1 MLVIPRNF
9 ITMNLP
15 RLLIISTEKGKASE
29 IASNIGGEKL
39 SNQDH
44 FEYHLWNIQNKYYK
58 TQILICVTEIP
69 TPDIP
74 IDNVEALI
82 VYHDPQAENAEQNLK
97 EWSCLITSLAEAE
110 VLLFSCNFI
119 TDGGVK
125 DKVIKWCLQN
135 RFELIELNR
144 PDIDASEADP
154 ENNKY
159 GIERII
165 EALHAHMW
173 PNMILKGFPDLLYLN
188 LCYYK
193 QCYSFLMNFNLI
205 GKPSD
210 GEEQSPSIDEVEEQ
224 FDNIEL
230 SQDSTETLPMENMLD
245 GIMGE
250 ENADFGE
257 LFCQLR
263 AMKEHA
269 ALLPTNQRRIAAE
282 QLVTAFW
289 KAMGGDPSEME
300 D

>member
-144 PDIDASEADP
+144 PDVDASEADP

-173 PNMILKGFPDLLYLN
+173 PNMILKG
-188 LCYYK
+188 
-193 QCYSFLMNFNLI
+193 
-205 GKPSD
+205 KPSD
-210 GEEQSPSIDEVEEQ
+210 GEEQSPNIDEVEEQ

>member
-1 MLVIPRNF
+1 
-9 ITMNLP
+9 MNLP
-15 RLLIISTEKGKASE
+15 RILIISTEEGKANE
-29 IASNIGGEKL
+29 IAMNIGGEKL

-58 TQILICVTEIP
+58 TQVLICVTENP
-69 TPDIP
+69 SQDIP
-74 IDNVEALI
+74 VDDIEALI
-82 VYHDPQAENAEQNLK
+82 VHHDPQAILLLGTKVHASNNCHIKLWNIK
-97 EWSCLITSLAEAE
+97 H
-110 VLLFSCNFI
+110 VLM
-119 TDGGVK
+119 
-125 DKVIKWCLQN
+125 IKWCLQN
-135 RFELIELNR
+135 KFELIELNR
-144 PDIDASEADP
+144 PDVDASEADS

-173 PNMILKGFPDLLYLN
+173 PNMILKGKSSN
-188 LCYYK
+188 V
-193 QCYSFLMNFNLI
+193 
-205 GKPSD
+205 
-210 GEEQSPSIDEVEEQ
+210 EEQIPDMNEVEEQ
-224 FDNIEL
+224 FENIEL
-230 SQDSTETLPMENMLD
+230 SRDSTETLPVENMLD

-257 LFCQLR
+257 LFSQLR

-269 ALLPTNQRRIAAE
+269 AMLPTNQRRIAAE

>member
-1 MLVIPRNF
+1 
-9 ITMNLP
+9 MNLP
-15 RLLIISTEKGKASE
+15 RILIISTEEGKANE
-29 IASNIGGEKL
+29 IAMNIGGEKL

-44 FEYHLWNIQNKYYK
+44 FEYHLWDIQNKYYK
-58 TQILICVTEIP
+58 TQVLICVTENP
-69 TPDIP
+69 SQDIP
-74 IDNVEALI
+74 VDDIEALI
-82 VYHDPQAENAEQNLK
+82 VHHDPQAENADQNLK
-97 EWSCLITSLAEAE
+97 KWSSLIASLAEAD

-119 TDGGVK
+119 TDTIIRN
-125 DKVIKWCLQN
+125 KVIKWCLQN
-135 RFELIELNR
+135 KFELIELNR
-144 PDIDASEADP
+144 PDVDASEADS

-173 PNMILKGFPDLLYLN
+173 PNMILR
-188 LCYYK
+188 
-193 QCYSFLMNFNLI
+193 
-205 GKPSD
+205 GKSSNV
-210 GEEQSPSIDEVEEQ
+210 EEQIPDMNEVEEQ
-224 FDNIEL
+224 FENIEL
-230 SQDSTETLPMENMLD
+230 SQDSTETLPVENMLD

-257 LFCQLR
+257 LFSQLR

-269 ALLPTNQRRIAAE
+269 AMLPTNQRRIAAE

>member
-1 MLVIPRNF
+1 
-9 ITMNLP
+9 MNLP
-15 RLLIISTEKGKASE
+15 RILIISTEEGKANE
-29 IASNIGGEKL
+29 IAMNIGGEKL

-58 TQILICVTEIP
+58 TQVLICVTENP
-69 TPDIP
+69 SQDIP
-74 IDNVEALI
+74 VDDIEALI
-82 VYHDPQAENAEQNLK
+82 VHHDPQAENADQNLK
-97 EWSCLITSLAEAE
+97 KWTSLIASLAEAD

-119 TDGGVK
+119 TDTIIRN
-125 DKVIKWCLQN
+125 KVIKWCLQN
-135 RFELIELNR
+135 KFELIELNR
-144 PDIDASEADP
+144 PDVDASEADS

-173 PNMILKGFPDLLYLN
+173 PNMILKGKSSN
-188 LCYYK
+188 V
-193 QCYSFLMNFNLI
+193 
-205 GKPSD
+205 
-210 GEEQSPSIDEVEEQ
+210 EEQIPDMNEVEEQ
-224 FDNIEL
+224 FENIEL
-230 SQDSTETLPMENMLD
+230 SRDSTETLPVENMLD

-257 LFCQLR
+257 LFSQLR

-269 ALLPTNQRRIAAE
+269 AMLPTNQRRIAAE

>member
-1 MLVIPRNF
+1 
-9 ITMNLP
+9 MNLP
-15 RLLIISTEKGKASE
+15 RLLIVSTEKGKANE
-29 IASNIGGEKL
+29 IATSIGAEKL
-39 SNQDH
+39 SNQDQ

-58 TQILICVTEIP
+58 TQVLICVTENP
-69 TPDIP
+69 SPDIS
-74 IDNVEALI
+74 IDGVEALI
-82 VYHDPQAENAEQNLK
+82 VHHDPQAEDADQNLK
-97 EWSCLITSLAEAE
+97 NWSSLITSLAEAE

-119 TDGGVK
+119 TDVVIR

-144 PDIDASEADP
+144 PDVDASEADS

-173 PNMILKGFPDLLYLN
+173 PNMTLK
-188 LCYYK
+188 
-193 QCYSFLMNFNLI
+193 
-205 GKPSD
+205 
-210 GEEQSPSIDEVEEQ
+210 EQ
-224 FDNIEL
+224 FENIEL
-230 SQDSTETLPMENMLD
+230 SQDSTETLPVENMLD

-257 LFCQLR
+257 LFSQLR

>member
-1 MLVIPRNF
+1 
-9 ITMNLP
+9 MNLP
-15 RLLIISTEKGKASE
+15 RILIISTEKGKANE
-29 IASNIGGEKL
+29 IAINIGGEKL

-44 FEYHLWNIQNKYYK
+44 FDYYLWNIQNKYYK
-58 TQILICVTEIP
+58 AQ
-69 TPDIP
+69 
-74 IDNVEALI
+74 
-82 VYHDPQAENAEQNLK
+82 ENADQNLK
-97 EWSCLITSLAEAE
+97 EWSSLIASLAEVE

-119 TDGGVK
+119 IDTVIRN
-125 DKVIKWCLQN
+125 KVIKWCLQN

-144 PDIDASEADP
+144 PDIDASEADS

-173 PNMILKGFPDLLYLN
+173 PNMTLK
-188 LCYYK
+188 
-193 QCYSFLMNFNLI
+193 

-210 GEEQSPSIDEVEEQ
+210 MEERNPDMNKVEEQ
-224 FDNIEL
+224 FGKIEL
-230 SQDSTETLPMENMLD
+230 NQDSTETLPIENMLD

-250 ENADFGE
+250 ENTDFGE
-257 LFCQLR
+257 LFSQLK

>member
-1 MLVIPRNF
+1 M
-9 ITMNLP
+9 TDLP
-15 RLLIISTEKGKASE
+15 RILIISTEEGKANE
-29 IASNIGGEKL
+29 IATNIGGEKL

-58 TQILICVTEIP
+58 TQVLICVTENP
-69 TPDIP
+69 SQDIP
-74 IDNVEALI
+74 VDDIEALI
-82 VYHDPQAENAEQNLK
+82 VHHDPQAENADQNLK
-97 EWSCLITSLAEAE
+97 KWSSLIASLAEAD

-119 TDGGVK
+119 TDTIIRN
-125 DKVIKWCLQN
+125 KVTKWCLQN
-135 RFELIELNR
+135 KFELIELNR
-144 PDIDASEADP
+144 PDVDASEADS

-173 PNMILKGFPDLLYLN
+173 PNMILKGKSSN
-188 LCYYK
+188 V
-193 QCYSFLMNFNLI
+193 
-205 GKPSD
+205 
-210 GEEQSPSIDEVEEQ
+210 EEQTLDMNEVEEQ
-224 FDNIEL
+224 FENIEL
-230 SQDSTETLPMENMLD
+230 NQDSTETLPVENMLD

-257 LFCQLR
+257 LFSQLR

-269 ALLPTNQRRIAAE
+269 AMLPTNQRRIAAE

>member
-1 MLVIPRNF
+1 
-9 ITMNLP
+9 MNLP
-15 RLLIISTEKGKASE
+15 RILIISTEKGKANE
-29 IASNIGGEKL
+29 IAINIGGEKL

-44 FEYHLWNIQNKYYK
+44 FDYYLWNIQNKYYK
-58 TQILICVTEIP
+58 AQVLICVIENSSQ
-69 TPDIP
+69 DIS
-74 IDNVEALI
+74 INDVEALI
-82 VYHDPQAENAEQNLK
+82 VHHDPQTENADQNLK
-97 EWSCLITSLAEAE
+97 EWSSSIASLAEVE

-119 TDGGVK
+119 VDTVIRN
-125 DKVIKWCLQN
+125 KVIKWCLQN

-144 PDIDASEADP
+144 PDIDASEADS

-173 PNMILKGFPDLLYLN
+173 PNMTLK
-188 LCYYK
+188 
-193 QCYSFLMNFNLI
+193 

-210 GEEQSPSIDEVEEQ
+210 MEERNPDMNKVEEQ
-224 FDNIEL
+224 FGKIEL
-230 SQDSTETLPMENMLD
+230 NQDSTETLPIENMLD

-250 ENADFGE
+250 ENTDFGE
-257 LFCQLR
+257 LFSQLK

>member
-1 MLVIPRNF
+1 
-9 ITMNLP
+9 MNLP
-15 RLLIISTEKGKASE
+15 RILIISTEKGKANE
-29 IASNIGGEKL
+29 IAAYIGGEKL

-44 FEYHLWNIQNKYYK
+44 FEYHLWDIQNKYYK
-58 TQILICVTEIP
+58 TQVLICVIENP
-69 TPDIP
+69 SEDIS

-82 VYHDPQAENAEQNLK
+82 VYHNPQAEDADQNLK
-97 EWSCLITSLAEAE
+97 KWSSLIDSLAEAE

-119 TDGGVK
+119 TDTIIRNE
-125 DKVIKWCLQN
+125 VIKWCLQN

-144 PDIDASEADP
+144 PDVGASEADS

-173 PNMILKGFPDLLYLN
+173 PNMILKGKPLDVGEQNPD
-188 LCYYK
+188 
-193 QCYSFLMNFNLI
+193 M
-205 GKPSD
+205 
-210 GEEQSPSIDEVEEQ
+210 DEVEEK
-224 FDNIEL
+224 FENIEL
-230 SQDSTETLPMENMLD
+230 SQDSTETLPIENMLD

-250 ENADFGE
+250 ENVDFGE
-257 LFCQLR
+257 LFSQLR

-269 ALLPTNQRRIAAE
+269 ALLPTDQRRIAAE